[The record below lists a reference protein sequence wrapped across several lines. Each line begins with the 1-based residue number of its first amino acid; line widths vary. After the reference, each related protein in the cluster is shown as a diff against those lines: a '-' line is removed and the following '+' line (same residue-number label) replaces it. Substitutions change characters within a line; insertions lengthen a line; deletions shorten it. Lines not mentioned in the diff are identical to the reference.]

1 MPSPDE
7 AVSDGYFNDL
17 SQQLPDQPNQ
27 AQQPKSKR
35 VACVLCRKRKL
46 RCDGAKPSCATCT
59 RLSHNCAYDEVRKKS
74 GPKRGYVKEL
84 EARLAQVETL
94 LHNHAGVEMPLNAVD
109 ETIMTGDDLPDF
121 GGIDP
126 SQGRLLQEMH
136 VGQSPPPT
144 TNSMPNTRLHSM
156 DASYDTEQPAF
167 WQGDIKSPS
176 WVPNFSLLATG
187 MDEPLP
193 PPEVCAELTAFYFER
208 VHPSAPILHRPRF
221 LMAMQHTSPALR
233 PRLSLQYAVWTLG
246 ASSHPKY
253 EDMVDTLYRRAR
265 HYLERDEMSGVGEKM
280 INIATVQAWQCIAA
294 FEFKMMY
301 FPRAWLSTGRT
312 ARLALMMGLHRVD
325 GPNIDVKQCLPP
337 PKDWIEKEERRRLFW
352 MTFAGD
358 RYASIGTGWPMTIDE
373 TDIYTDL
380 PASDEAYD
388 SGTPEPSV
396 SLKEALT
403 PGGAEGLSSLGSVGV
418 ISALFGRNLLHL
430 HRNTDDQND
439 GDINGI
445 FWKRHRQMDGIIL
458 SLLLGLPE
466 SLRLPLSV
474 SDPKVVFMNM
484 CVHTSVICLHQA
496 AIFKVEKHQL
506 PAKLATESK
515 MRCLTAA
522 AEISSLMKMSSHI
535 DMAQANPFM
544 AFSLYVAARVFVQY
558 LKSRP
563 RDDTARGSLHFLLSA
578 LQAMK
583 KTNPLAESFIAQLD
597 VDLEVAGLDELRSL
611 RVRAARA
618 AQAQAAESMQCPYAE
633 SNKDEAGNTHIPT
646 FGDSGLA
653 VHLNPKPKRGGNH
666 PSGGT
671 FPPEIA
677 AVMAQPHQ
685 GNFKG
690 IFPVKM
696 SISSDNNSTAHTSPQ
711 TLGSSDAD
719 VMEIC
724 NNGVS
729 PSDSSSSSTGPA
741 NHSTLIFRQS
751 NNNWQTLQ
759 QGQQQ
764 SSEMMYT
771 TQLSQQQRLPQQQYQ
786 QQQYQQPQQNL
797 QETPMSSLLP
807 QMSDFSANE
816 FSASE
821 FMNFTKMGNAT
832 TTVLELGAVDESQLF
847 QLSDAEWGQ
856 VMGEFGDT
864 GGEFSVE
871 SNLLQ

>member
-17 SQQLPDQPNQ
+17 TQQLPDQPNQ
-27 AQQPKSKR
+27 SQQPKSKR

-94 LHNHAGVEMPLNAVD
+94 LNTHSGLEMPQNAVD
-109 ETIMTGDDLPDF
+109 FPVGEDLPDF

-126 SQGRLLQEMH
+126 DQGRLMQEMR
-136 VGQSPPPT
+136 VGQSPLERTSTMPASRVP
-144 TNSMPNTRLHSM
+144 SMSETHDM
-156 DASYDTEQPAF
+156 EPAF
-167 WQGDIKSPS
+167 WKGNIDTPT
-176 WVPNFSLLATG
+176 WAPNFSLLATG

-193 PPEVCAELTAFYFER
+193 PPEVCAELTNLYFER
-208 VHPSAPILHRPRF
+208 AHPSAPLLHRPRF
-221 LMAMQHTSPALR
+221 LMAMQNTSPALR

-265 HYLERDEMSGVGEKM
+265 HYLERDEMTGVGEKM
-280 INIATVQAWQCIAA
+280 INLATVQAWQCISAY
-294 FEFKMMY
+294 EFKMMY

-312 ARLALMMGLHRVD
+312 SRLALMMGLHRVD

-352 MTFAGD
+352 LTFAAD

-373 TDIYTDL
+373 TDIFTDL
-380 PASDEAYD
+380 PSSEDAYD
-388 SGTPEPSV
+388 SGTPEPSI
-396 SLKEALT
+396 SLHEALT
-403 PGGAEGLSSLGSVGV
+403 PGGAETLSSMGSVGV
-418 ISALFGRNLLHL
+418 IAALFGRNLLHL
-430 HRNTDDQND
+430 HRQAPDQND

-445 FWKRHRQMDGIIL
+445 FWKRHRQMDGTIL

-466 SLRLPLSV
+466 SLRLPLAA

-522 AEISSLMKMSSHI
+522 AEISSLMKMTSHL

-597 VDLEVAGLDELRSL
+597 VDLEVAGLEELRSL
-611 RVRAARA
+611 RVRAARK
-618 AQAQAAESMQCPYAE
+618 AQAQAQETMQCPYAE
-633 SNKDEAGNTHIPT
+633 LNKDTTNGRVPT
-646 FGDSGLA
+646 FGDGGLA
-653 VHLNPKPKRGGNH
+653 AHSAPKRQSQGNH
-666 PSGGT
+666 PSGGN
-671 FPPEIA
+671 FPPEVA
-677 AVMAQPHQ
+677 EAMSQHT

-690 IFPVKM
+690 IFPVRM
-696 SISSDNNSTAHTSPQ
+696 NISSDSSTANTSPQ
-711 TLGSSDAD
+711 TLGSSSEAD
-719 VMEIC
+719 IMDLSA
-724 NNGVS
+724 NNSGVS
-729 PSDSSSSSTGPA
+729 PSDSSSSSIPA
-741 NHSTLIFRQS
+741 NHSALIFRQS
-751 NNNWQTLQ
+751 SNNWQ
-759 QGQQQ
+759 GSVQQQ
-764 SSEMMYT
+764 SPSMGYT
-771 TQLSQQQRLPQQQYQ
+771 HIPQQQQ
-786 QQQYQQPQQNL
+786 QQQTMQD
-797 QETPMSSLLP
+797 TPMSTLLP
-807 QMSDFSANE
+807 HMSDFSTT
-816 FSASE
+816 E
-821 FMNFTKMGNAT
+821 FMNFSKTST
-832 TTVLELGAVDESQLF
+832 STVLELGAVDEGQLF

-856 VMGEFGDT
+856 VMGEFGDELNGMNNGELQWE
-864 GGEFSVE
+864 GGVRNAFGNV
-871 SNLLQ
+871 Q

>member
-17 SQQLPDQPNQ
+17 SQQLPDQPTQ
-27 AQQPKSKR
+27 AQPPKSKR

-94 LHNHAGVEMPLNAVD
+94 LNNHAGVEMPLNAIDQPV
-109 ETIMTGDDLPDF
+109 INGDDLPDM

-126 SQGRLLQEMH
+126 DQGRLMQEMR
-136 VGQSPPPT
+136 VGQSPPPPSASDSNPAT
-144 TNSMPNTRLHSM
+144 RQQSMSE
-156 DASYDTEQPAF
+156 AYDTRQPAF
-167 WQGDIKSPS
+167 WEGEIKSHP
-176 WVPNFSLLATG
+176 WAPNLSMLATG

-193 PPEVCAELTAFYFER
+193 PPDVCAELTAVYFER
-208 VHPSAPILHRPRF
+208 VNPSAPILHRARF
-221 LMAMQHTSPALR
+221 LMAMQNTSPALR
-233 PRLSLQYAVWTLG
+233 PRLSLQYAAWTLA
-246 ASSHPKY
+246 ASAHPKF
-253 EDMVDTLYRRAR
+253 ENMVDTLYRRAR

-280 INIATVQAWQCIAA
+280 TTVQAWQCIAA
-294 FEFKMMY
+294 YEFKMMY
-301 FPRAWLSTGRT
+301 FPRAWLSTGRA

-325 GPNIDVKQCLPP
+325 GPNVDVKQCLPP
-337 PKDWIEKEERRRLFW
+337 PKDWIEKEERRRSFW
-352 MTFAGD
+352 MIFAGD

-373 TDIYTDL
+373 SDICTDL
-380 PASDEAYD
+380 PASDEAFD
-388 SGTPEPSV
+388 AGSPEPSV
-396 SLKEALT
+396 SLKDALT
-403 PGGAEGLSSLGSVGV
+403 PGGADGLSSMGAVGV

-430 HRNTDDQND
+430 HRHTPDQND
-439 GDINGI
+439 GDINGV
-445 FWKRHRQMDGIIL
+445 FWKRHRQMDGTIL

-466 SLRLPLSV
+466 SLRLPLAV

-484 CVHTSVICLHQA
+484 CIHTSVICLHQA

-522 AEISSLMKMSSHI
+522 AEISSLMKMSSHL

-597 VDLEVAGLDELRSL
+597 VDLEVAGLEELRSL

-618 AQAQAAESMQCPYAE
+618 AQAQARESMQCPYA
-633 SNKDEAGNTHIPT
+633 DEDGSRPT
-646 FGDSGLA
+646 FGDGGLA
-653 VHLNPKPKRGGNH
+653 QHSNPKTSRGGNH
-666 PSGGT
+666 LSGGT
-671 FPPEIA
+671 FPPEVAEIL
-677 AVMAQPHQ
+677 AQPHQ

-690 IFPVKM
+690 IFPVRVNL
-696 SISSDNNSTAHTSPQ
+696 SSDNSTAHTSPQ
-711 TLGSSDAD
+711 TLGSSEAD
-719 VMEIC
+719 VMELC
-724 NNGVS
+724 NTNGVS

-741 NHSTLIFRQS
+741 NQSTLIFRQS
-751 NNNWQTLQ
+751 SNNWQTLQ
-759 QGQQQ
+759 QSQHQ
-764 SSEMMYT
+764 SPEMMYVH
-771 TQLSQQQRLPQQQYQ
+771 QVPQQQQVPQQPPQ
-786 QQQYQQPQQNL
+786 QQFPQYQQAMQD
-797 QETPMSSLLP
+797 TPMSTLLP
-807 QMSDFSANE
+807 HMSDFSTTE
-816 FSASE
+816 FSATE
-821 FMNFTKMGNAT
+821 FLNFTKTGASTT
-832 TTVLELGAVDESQLF
+832 TTVLELGAVDEGQLF

-856 VMGEFGDT
+856 VMGEFGD

-871 SNLLQ
+871 NNLLQ

>member
-17 SQQLPDQPNQ
+17 SQQLPDQPNHQ
-27 AQQPKSKR
+27 QQPKSKR

-94 LHNHAGVEMPLNAVD
+94 LNTHAGVEMPLNAVD
-109 ETIMTGDDLPDF
+109 QSVVTGDDLPDF

-126 SQGRLLQEMH
+126 DQGRLMQEMR
-136 VGQSPPPT
+136 VGQSPPPPDNT
-144 TNSMPNTRLHSM
+144 MPATRQPSMSET
-156 DASYDTEQPAF
+156 YDSQQPVF
-167 WQGDIKSPS
+167 WEGDLKSPS
-176 WVPNFSLLATG
+176 WAPNFSLLATG

-193 PPEVCAELTAFYFER
+193 PPEVCAELTSLYFER

-221 LMAMQHTSPALR
+221 LMSMQNTSPLLR
-233 PRLSLQYAVWTLG
+233 PRLSLQYAVWTLA

-253 EDMVDTLYRRAR
+253 EGMVDTLYRRAR

-280 INIATVQAWQCIAA
+280 INLATVQAWQCIGAY
-294 FEFKMMY
+294 EFKMMY

-312 ARLALMMGLHRVD
+312 SRLALMMGLHRVD

-337 PKDWIEKEERRRLFW
+337 PKDWIEREERRRLFW
-352 MTFAGD
+352 MAFAGD

-373 TDIYTDL
+373 TDVHTDL
-380 PASDEAYD
+380 PASDEAFD
-388 SGTPEPSV
+388 AGTPEPSV

-403 PGGAEGLSSLGSVGV
+403 PGGADSLSSFGSVGV

-430 HRNTDDQND
+430 HRNAPDQND
-439 GDINGI
+439 GDINGV
-445 FWKRHRQMDGIIL
+445 FWKRHRQMDGTIL

-466 SLRLPLSV
+466 SLRLPLAV

-484 CVHTSVICLHQA
+484 CIHTSVICLHQA
-496 AIFKVEKHQL
+496 AIFKVEKYQL
-506 PAKLATESK
+506 PSKLATESK

-522 AEISSLMKMSSHI
+522 AEISSLMKMSSHL

-597 VDLEVAGLDELRSL
+597 VDLEVAGLEELRSL

-618 AQAQAAESMQCPYAE
+618 AQAQAADSMQCPYAE
-633 SNKDEAGNTHIPT
+633 KGQDGRLPT

-653 VHLNPKPKRGGNH
+653 QHSNPKTSRGGTH

-677 AVMAQPHQ
+677 EIMAHPHQ

-690 IFPVKM
+690 IFPVR
-696 SISSDNNSTAHTSPQ
+696 INVASDTSTAHTSPQ

-719 VMEIC
+719 MMDLG
-724 NNGVS
+724 NSGVS

-741 NHSTLIFRQS
+741 NHSALIFRQS
-751 NNNWQTLQ
+751 SNNWQTLQ
-759 QGQQQ
+759 QSQQQ
-764 SSEMMYT
+764 SPEMMYAVNA
-771 TQLSQQQRLPQQQYQ
+771 LPQQQQPPQ
-786 QQQYQQPQQNL
+786 QQQFQQFTLQQTM
-797 QETPMSSLLP
+797 QDTPMSTLLP
-807 QMSDFSANE
+807 HMSDFSSTD
-816 FSASE
+816 FSAAE
-821 FMNFTKMGNAT
+821 FLNFSKTGAST
-832 TTVLELGAVDESQLF
+832 TTVLELGAVDEGQLF

-856 VMGEFGDT
+856 VMGEFGDN
-864 GGEFSVE
+864 GEFSVE
-871 SNLLQ
+871 NNLLQ

>member
-17 SQQLPDQPNQ
+17 SQQLPDQATQ
-27 AQQPKSKR
+27 AQPPKSKR

-59 RLSHNCAYDEVRKKS
+59 RLSHNCAYDEIRKKS

-94 LHNHAGVEMPLNAVD
+94 LNNHAGVEMPLNAIDQPV
-109 ETIMTGDDLPDF
+109 INGDDLPDM

-126 SQGRLLQEMH
+126 DQGRLMQEMR
-136 VGQSPPPT
+136 VGQSPPPASASDSNPAT
-144 TNSMPNTRLHSM
+144 RQQSMSE
-156 DASYDTEQPAF
+156 AYDPRQPAF
-167 WQGDIKSPS
+167 WEGEIKPHP
-176 WVPNFSLLATG
+176 WGPNLSMLATG

-193 PPEVCAELTAFYFER
+193 PPDVCAELTAVYFER
-208 VHPSAPILHRPRF
+208 VNPSAPILHRARF
-221 LMAMQHTSPALR
+221 LMAMQNTSPALR
-233 PRLSLQYAVWTLG
+233 PRLSLQYAAWTLA
-246 ASSHPKY
+246 ASAHPKF
-253 EDMVDTLYRRAR
+253 ENMVDTLYRRAR

-280 INIATVQAWQCIAA
+280 INLATVQAWQCIAA
-294 FEFKMMY
+294 YEFKMMY
-301 FPRAWLSTGRT
+301 FPRAWLSTGRA

-325 GPNIDVKQCLPP
+325 GPNVDVKQCLPP
-337 PKDWIEKEERRRLFW
+337 PKDWIEKEERRRSFW
-352 MTFAGD
+352 MIFAGD

-373 TDIYTDL
+373 SDICTYL
-380 PASDEAYD
+380 PASDEAFD
-388 SGTPEPSV
+388 AGTPEQST
-396 SLKEALT
+396 SLKDALT
-403 PGGAEGLSSLGSVGV
+403 PGGADGLSSMGAVGV

-430 HRNTDDQND
+430 HRHTPDQND
-439 GDINGI
+439 GDINGV
-445 FWKRHRQMDGIIL
+445 FWKRHRQMDGTIL

-466 SLRLPLSV
+466 SLRLPLAV

-484 CVHTSVICLHQA
+484 CIHTSVICLHQA

-522 AEISSLMKMSSHI
+522 AEISSLMKMSSHL

-558 LKSRP
+558 LKSRL

-597 VDLEVAGLDELRSL
+597 VDLEVAGLEELRSL

-618 AQAQAAESMQCPYAE
+618 AQAQARESMQCPYA
-633 SNKDEAGNTHIPT
+633 DEDGSRPT
-646 FGDSGLA
+646 FGDGGLA
-653 VHLNPKPKRGGNH
+653 QHSNPKTRTSRGGNH

-677 AVMAQPHQ
+677 EILAQPHQ

-690 IFPVKM
+690 IFPVRVNL
-696 SISSDNNSTAHTSPQ
+696 SSDNSTAHTSPQ
-711 TLGSSDAD
+711 TLGSSEAD
-719 VMEIC
+719 VMELC
-724 NNGVS
+724 NTNGVS

-741 NHSTLIFRQS
+741 NRSTLIFRQS
-751 NNNWQTLQ
+751 SNNWQTLQ
-759 QGQQQ
+759 QSQQQ
-764 SSEMMYT
+764 SPEMMYVH
-771 TQLSQQQRLPQQQYQ
+771 QVPQQQQIPQ
-786 QQQYQQPQQNL
+786 QQPPQQQFPQYQQTMQD
-797 QETPMSSLLP
+797 TPMSTLLP
-807 QMSDFSANE
+807 HMSDFSTTE
-816 FSASE
+816 FSATE
-821 FMNFTKMGNAT
+821 FLNFTKTGTSTT
-832 TTVLELGAVDESQLF
+832 TTVLELGAVDEGQLF

-856 VMGEFGDT
+856 VMGEFGDS
-864 GGEFSVE
+864 GEFSVDN
-871 SNLLQ
+871 NLLQ

>member
-17 SQQLPDQPNQ
+17 SQQLPDQTTP
-27 AQQPKSKR
+27 AQPPKSKR

-94 LHNHAGVEMPLNAVD
+94 LNNQAGVEMPLNAIDQPV
-109 ETIMTGDDLPDF
+109 INGDDLPDM

-126 SQGRLLQEMH
+126 DQGRLMQEMR
-136 VGQSPPPT
+136 VGQSPPSAS
-144 TNSMPNTRLHSM
+144 NSNPATRQQSLSE
-156 DASYDTEQPAF
+156 AYETRQPAF
-167 WQGDIKSPS
+167 WEGELKSPS
-176 WVPNFSLLATG
+176 WVPNLSMLATG

-193 PPEVCAELTAFYFER
+193 PPDVCAELTAIYFER

-221 LMAMQHTSPALR
+221 LMSMQNTSPALR
-233 PRLSLQYAVWTLG
+233 PRLSLQYAVWTLA
-246 ASSHPKY
+246 ASAHPKY
-253 EDMVDTLYRRAR
+253 ENMVDTLYRRAR

-294 FEFKMMY
+294 YEFKMMY

-312 ARLALMMGLHRVD
+312 ARLGLMMGLHRVD

-373 TDIYTDL
+373 TDISTDL
-380 PASDEAYD
+380 PGSDEAFD
-388 SGTPEPSV
+388 AGTPEPSM

-403 PGGAEGLSSLGSVGV
+403 PGGADGLSAMGSVGV
-418 ISALFGRNLLHL
+418 IAALFGRNLLHL
-430 HRNTDDQND
+430 HRHTSDQND
-439 GDINGI
+439 GDINGV
-445 FWKRHRQMDGIIL
+445 FWKRHRQMDGTIL

-466 SLRLPLSV
+466 SLRLPLAV
-474 SDPKVVFMNM
+474 TDPKVVFMNM
-484 CVHTSVICLHQA
+484 CIHTSVICLHQA

-522 AEISSLMKMSSHI
+522 AEISSLMKMSSHL

-597 VDLEVAGLDELRSL
+597 VDLEVAGLEDLRSL

-618 AQAQAAESMQCPYAE
+618 AQAQAREAMSCPYA
-633 SNKDEAGNTHIPT
+633 DQDGNQPT

-653 VHLNPKPKRGGNH
+653 QHSNPKNSRGGHN
-666 PSGGT
+666 PSGAA
-671 FPPEIA
+671 FPPEVAEIL
-677 AVMAQPHQ
+677 AQPHQ

-690 IFPVKM
+690 IFPVQ
-696 SISSDNNSTAHTSPQ
+696 INVSSDNSTTHTSPQ
-711 TLGSSDAD
+711 TLGSSEAD
-719 VMEIC
+719 VMELC
-724 NNGVS
+724 NTNGVS

-741 NHSTLIFRQS
+741 NHATLIFRQS
-751 NNNWQTLQ
+751 SNNWQTLQ
-759 QGQQQ
+759 QSQQQ
-764 SSEMMYT
+764 SPEMMYVH
-771 TQLSQQQRLPQQQYQ
+771 QPQRQVPQQPPQFPQYQ
-786 QQQYQQPQQNL
+786 QQQTMQD
-797 QETPMSSLLP
+797 TPMSTLLP
-807 QMSDFSANE
+807 HMSDFSTTE
-816 FSASE
+816 FSATE
-821 FMNFTKMGNAT
+821 FLNFTKSGAGGGAATT
-832 TTVLELGAVDESQLF
+832 TTVLELGAVDEAQLF

-856 VMGEFGDT
+856 VMGEFGEN
-864 GGEFSVE
+864 GEFSVE
-871 SNLLQ
+871 NNLLQ

>member
-27 AQQPKSKR
+27 QQPPKSKR
-35 VACVLCRKRKL
+35 
-46 RCDGAKPSCATCT
+46 
-59 RLSHNCAYDEVRKKS
+59 
-74 GPKRGYVKEL
+74 RGYVKEL

-94 LHNHAGVEMPLNAVD
+94 LNTHAGVEMPLNAIDQSVV
-109 ETIMTGDDLPDF
+109 TGDDLPDF

-126 SQGRLLQEMH
+126 DQGRLMQEMR
-136 VGQSPPPT
+136 VGQSPPAAD
-144 TNSMPNTRLHSM
+144 NSIPATRQPSM
-156 DASYDTEQPAF
+156 SETYDSQQPVF
-167 WQGDIKSPS
+167 WEGDLKSPS
-176 WVPNFSLLATG
+176 WLTSL
-187 MDEPLP
+187 
-193 PPEVCAELTAFYFER
+193 YFER

-221 LMAMQHTSPALR
+221 LISMQNTSPFLR
-233 PRLSLQYAVWTLG
+233 PRLSLQYAVWTLA

-280 INIATVQAWQCIAA
+280 INLATVQAWQCIAA
-294 FEFKMMY
+294 YEFKMMY

-312 ARLALMMGLHRVD
+312 SRLALMMGLHRVD

-352 MTFAGD
+352 MSFAGD
-358 RYASIGTGWPMTIDE
+358 RYASIGTGWPMSIDE
-373 TDIYTDL
+373 TDICTDL
-380 PASDEAYD
+380 PASDEAFD
-388 SGTPEPSV
+388 AGTPEPSI

-403 PGGAEGLSSLGSVGV
+403 PGGADSLSSFGSVGV

-430 HRNTDDQND
+430 HRNTPDQND

-466 SLRLPLSV
+466 SLRLPLAV

-484 CVHTSVICLHQA
+484 CIHTSVICLHQA
-496 AIFKVEKHQL
+496 AIFKVEKYQL
-506 PAKLATESK
+506 PSKLATESK

-522 AEISSLMKMSSHI
+522 AEISSLMKMSSHL

-618 AQAQAAESMQCPYAE
+618 AQAQAAETMQCPYE
-633 SNKDEAGNTHIPT
+633 GQDGRRPT

-653 VHLNPKPKRGGNH
+653 QHSNPKTSRGGNH
-666 PSGGT
+666 PSGGN

-677 AVMAQPHQ
+677 ELMAQPPQ

-690 IFPVKM
+690 IFPVRM
-696 SISSDNNSTAHTSPQ
+696 NIASDTSTAHTSPQ

-719 VMEIC
+719 MV
-724 NNGVS
+724 
-729 PSDSSSSSTGPA
+729 D
-741 NHSTLIFRQS
+741 L
-751 NNNWQTLQ
+751 
-759 QGQQQ
+759 
-764 SSEMMYT
+764 
-771 TQLSQQQRLPQQQYQ
+771 
-786 QQQYQQPQQNL
+786 
-797 QETPMSSLLP
+797 
-807 QMSDFSANE
+807 
-816 FSASE
+816 
-821 FMNFTKMGNAT
+821 GNS
-832 TTVLELGAVDESQLF
+832 G
-847 QLSDAEWGQ
+847 
-856 VMGEFGDT
+856 VMGEFGDN
-864 GGEFSVE
+864 GEFSVE
-871 SNLLQ
+871 NNLLQ